1 MHRIF
6 KNSFLRYGEYVQCTD
21 LVGGLFSSSNPIPN
35 PYDPGKSVLDTIK
48 GCGMGCS
55 GGGVG
60 IVDGTGRK
68 VLLTSGSCLNAT
80 GCWLNGMASALH
92 MDLVKLCSDIK
103 GGKSTCWYKTEY
115 ILNLVN
121 LPEENGKFCK
131 LTAFIESAWAP
142 PWSEYNKL
150 KWPMTWTLN

>member
-1 MHRIF
+1 MGTMHNIF

-60 IVDGTGRK
+60 IVDGTGRN
-68 VLLTSGSCLNAT
+68 VLSRDSCLNAT
-80 GCWLNGMASALH
+80 GSPSCLNTTCCWLNGMGSCLH

-103 GGKSTCWYKTEY
+103 GGNSIPC
-115 ILNLVN
+115 
-121 LPEENGKFCK
+121 
-131 LTAFIESAWAP
+131 
-142 PWSEYNKL
+142 
-150 KWPMTWTLN
+150 